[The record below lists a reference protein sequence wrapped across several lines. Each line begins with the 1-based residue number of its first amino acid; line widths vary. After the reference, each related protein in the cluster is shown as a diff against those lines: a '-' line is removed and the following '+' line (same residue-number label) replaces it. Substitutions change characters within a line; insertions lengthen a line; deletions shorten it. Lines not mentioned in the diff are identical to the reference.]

1 LGCHFAKVRKIA
13 RKQKSG
19 QGARERDGTQITRIC
34 ADFLFSLALSQKPK
48 KGCRHCGLDPQSPD
62 NKAVFFRRS
71 RVKRGMTLF

>member
-1 LGCHFAKVRKIA
+1 MGAK
-13 RKQKSG
+13 
-19 QGARERDGTQITRIC
+19 IC
-34 ADFLFSLALSQKPK
+34 FVFLRAGNSLPKDTKKHEAPKKRLSQKPK